1 RREYRN
7 GPVGEEPLLAFRRI
21 GHTMAHMKLTV
32 IGCPPPWTNPGGAQS
47 GYPGQ
52 GPPGR
57 VLLDCGAGVLAKLRE
72 HEDWPKIDAICITHF
87 HLDHWGDL
95 VPWVWAQS
103 FGPASDLPE
112 PELWLPPG
120 GREVLSEIGARL
132 GFPDMFERAFQAS
145 EYADGE
151 EFGAAGMRGASERR
165 LRFPDMFERAFQASE
180 YADGEE
186 CEAAGMRVTPRRM
199 LHYDLLAFGFRVSA
213 NGKSLAY
220 SGDSGPNLELA
231 DLARDADLFLC
242 EATLDA
248 PHPEGGTR
256 GHLAAEEA
264 DAAFRASGAK
274 RLLITHRPKERPL
287 DPAFEQVHDG
297 FEVDV

>member
-1 RREYRN
+1 
-7 GPVGEEPLLAFRRI
+7 
-21 GHTMAHMKLTV
+21 MAHMKLTV
-32 IGCPPPWTNPGGAQS
+32 IGCSPAWPNPGGAQS
-47 GYPGQ
+47 GYLVQ

-72 HEDWPKIDAICITHF
+72 HEDWPQIDAICITHF

-103 FGPASDLPE
+103 FGPASELPE

-120 GREVLSEIGARL
+120 GRKILSEIGGRL
-132 GFPDMFERAFQAS
+132 GFPDMFENAFRAS

-151 EFGAAGMRGASERR
+151 A
-165 LRFPDMFERAFQASE
+165 FET
-180 YADGEE
+180 
-186 CEAAGMRVTPRRM
+186 AGMRVTPRKV

-220 SGDSGPNLELA
+220 SGDSGPNGSLA
-231 DLARDADLFLC
+231 ELARDADLFLC
-242 EATLDA
+242 EATLDQ
-248 PHPEGGTR
+248 PYPEGGTR
-256 GHLAAEEA
+256 GHLAAVEA
-264 DAAFRASGAK
+264 DAAFQASGAR
-274 RLLITHRPKERPL
+274 RLLLTHRPKERDLEPQ
-287 DPAFEQVHDG
+287 FEQVHDG